1 MLKTIC
7 QNIKNHDIPKEPQ
20 ICYDTNPTI
29 HNNPAKEVAT
39 TQLNYGVF
47 DNLHW
52 AGDKLITAGSRTK
65 NCGET
70 MTYECLKDYH
80 ITTIH
85 PDNLAIT
92 PLYQGKYT
100 QDFSGVSTVLPVGK
114 TYYLGSFYRDKMAY
128 FEGK

>member
-52 AGDKLITAGSRTK
+52 AGDKLITAGSRTQ
-65 NCGET
+65 NCGNP

-80 ITTIH
+80 TTTIN

-92 PLYQGKYT
+92 PLYKGKYT